1 MIISTNTAMLWHMK
15 GLQNCEN
22 IEIGTIMPLIG
33 QVMCFMRQQIS
44 QAYQDLG
51 YDIAPESAQAMM
63 IIQHFDGLPQSKL
76 ADILGKDKAAITRL
90 LNSLVKLNLVERI
103 QDKNDRRIIRAH
115 ITPEGKAVFEQFMP
129 KLQALSDLALAGV
142 SSEAF
147 LQTVATMTKITG
159 NIHTA
164 CCKKTKGSTG
174 GLK

>member
-1 MIISTNTAMLWHMK
+1 MQDLN
-15 GLQNCEN
+15 NYEN
-22 IEIGTIMPLIG
+22 IKIGAIMPLIG
-33 QVMCFMRQQIS
+33 QLMCFMRQQIS
-44 QAYQDLG
+44 QAYMDLG

-76 ADILGKDKAAITRL
+76 AHILDKDKAAVTRL

-103 QDKNDRRIIRAH
+103 QDKDDRRIIRAH

-164 CCKKTKGSTG
+164 LLQKN
-174 GLK
+174 